1 MRLTLGVMC
10 KRDVMNKVL
19 TIKIILSILFISL
32 TAVGLFIVW
41 SPLLVTYVP
50 PDPFVMGICDSDT
63 LVADLNKAT
72 SNLRTRFW
80 SALEV
85 SSVLW
90 LVILLLSLVV
100 IWFAKFGRSNENT

>member
-1 MRLTLGVMC
+1 
-10 KRDVMNKVL
+10 MNKVI

-50 PDPFVMGICDSDT
+50 ADLPVMGICDSDT

-72 SNLRTRFW
+72 SNLRARFW

-85 SSVLW
+85 SSILW